1 MTMEF
6 MLLLPRTNIMEIHYL
21 LGVFTKEA
29 GLLAG
34 LATVLIARTWLD
46 IWYVLCADLCLF
58 ILKKWKRKM
67 GIDFQVSIY
76 VSNWYMTILL

>member
-1 MTMEF
+1 MTMVF
-6 MLLLPRTNIMEIHYL
+6 MLLLPRTNIMEIHCL

-46 IWYVLCADLCLF
+46 IWYVQFEVYACLF
-58 ILKKWKRKM
+58 QEKNGKENE
-67 GIDFQVSIY
+67 D
-76 VSNWYMTILL
+76 